1 MTDKKL
7 IDNEDLNMVAGGE
20 LAELPK
26 RLHDITAAL
35 EWVNYI
41 YMQNRHSFTIDKIVH
56 QIFLS
61 EVGSD
66 DEKIEEAK
74 RWVTSGSYSRITES
88 DVYYFLEVLDE
99 KIKVTK

>member
-1 MTDKKL
+1 MIDKKL

-56 QIFLS
+56 
-61 EVGSD
+61 
-66 DEKIEEAK
+66 
-74 RWVTSGSYSRITES
+74 
-88 DVYYFLEVLDE
+88 
-99 KIKVTK
+99 